1 MAFNKVLYYE
11 TNEKNHQILI
21 SSVCLQNEKI
31 KILFL

>member
-11 TNEKNHQILI
+11 INEKNHQILI
-21 SSVCLQNEKI
+21 SSAYLQKELI